1 MANKFILVPEEIY
14 KGLTTQDSGEPNLDF
29 IRQGL
34 EKTKFKRETPSAK
47 NVHYNQELRRYLQL
61 RNEQQNRPVKVEMVA
76 SPKGAIMNTTASLPA
91 SNIGE
96 DDDNIW
102 MSDDMSFSS
111 YPKETPSYNIIPPIL
126 PDIKPT
132 ITLKPKKSTT
142 YYKPPKRKRGEEEIG
157 NNKRRPLIDYEI
169 KHIKKEIGDDGF
181 DDYRKK
187 EKKRQ
192 YLERK
197 KAIREQKIPY
207 TPQYHKEVTYVPQ
220 PPLPPPKGTKRLQYI
235 NIEEDKRKRIDELEQ
250 KKENL
255 RKIREDQRLEN
266 IRKGKKE
273 RELKRS
279 GIRKLKIPLDQS
291 AMLKFRQED
300 DIRKR
305 QKLKRKWQGPDE
317 SPFLTLKRVKPVT
330 KKQSARA
337 SKEWMQRL
345 IKAKRKASN
354 KSFKPS
360 LW

>member
-14 KGLTTQDSGEPNLDF
+14 KGLTTQDTGEPNLDF

-34 EKTKFKRETPSAK
+34 EKTKLKRETPSAK

-126 PDIKPT
+126 PDIKPA

-157 NNKRRPLIDYEI
+157 SNKRRPLIDYEI
-169 KHIKKEIGDDGF
+169 KPIKKEIGDDGF

-197 KAIREQKIPY
+197 KAIREQKISY
-207 TPQYHKEVTYVPQ
+207 TPQYHKEVTYVP
-220 PPLPPPKGTKRLQYI
+220 PPPPPQGTKRLQYI
-235 NIEEDKRKRIDELEQ
+235 NIEEGKRKRIDELEQ

-255 RKIREDQRLEN
+255 RKIKEDQKLEN

-291 AMLKFRQED
+291 AMLKARQED
-300 DIRKR
+300 DIRRR

>member
-1 MANKFILVPEEIY
+1 
-14 KGLTTQDSGEPNLDF
+14 
-29 IRQGL
+29 
-34 EKTKFKRETPSAK
+34 
-47 NVHYNQELRRYLQL
+47 
-61 RNEQQNRPVKVEMVA
+61 MVT

-111 YPKETPSYNIIPPIL
+111 YPKETPSYNIIPPIQ

-132 ITLKPKKSTT
+132 ITLKPKKSIPT
-142 YYKPPKRKRGEEEIG
+142 YYRPSKRKRVQEEG
-157 NNKRRPLIDYEI
+157 SDKRRHLTDYEI
-169 KHIKKEIGDDGF
+169 KPIKKEIDGDDGF

-273 RELKRS
+273 RELKRI

-291 AMLKFRQED
+291 AMLKARQED